1 MEAEERA
8 RSDDVS
14 ELLATILS
22 LAILLSLCR
31 AEVIHFGSL
40 PILAKAGRV
49 ALAAY
54 FDYLYVG
61 VITAAFLGLLSLAGR
76 REKTRRVVH
85 LAFLIVAV
93 ASLLAALINVKV
105 VPMLGKPLNY
115 QWLYY
120 SDFLRSQ
127 DAHNAIL
134 SELSWK
140 LLLIGA
146 TAIAGLLAMTHVFSR
161 VLKSLVRRFGSRPLL
176 RVALAVLV
184 LYLVAGGHLLS
195 RLHWPAPSL
204 ENPVVSFAHSLVVA
218 QRSPR
223 LLTMTTSVGPDDF
236 GPRQPPSP
244 MLSAIAQR
252 NSG

>member
-1 MEAEERA
+1 
-8 RSDDVS
+8 
-14 ELLATILS
+14 
-22 LAILLSLCR
+22 
-31 AEVIHFGSL
+31 
-40 PILAKAGRV
+40 P
-49 ALAAY
+49 
-54 FDYLYVG
+54 
-61 VITAAFLGLLSLAGR
+61 
-76 REKTRRVVH
+76 
-85 LAFLIVAV
+85 V

-115 QWLYY
+115 QWLYH

-146 TAIAGLLAMTHVFSR
+146 TAIAGLLAMTHMFSR

-176 RVALAVLV
+176 RAALAVLV
-184 LYLVAGGHLLS
+184 LYFVAGGLLLS

-204 ENPVVSFAHSLVVA
+204 ENPVVSFSHSPVVA
-218 QRSPR
+218 HRSPR

-252 NSG
+252 NSGQIRHVVFVVLESVAAEYLDMFGGTRPVTPELDKYAARSALFTNIY